1 MKVINS
7 GQKFSGTVR
16 VLDKEIYI
24 DTTDGTGF
32 YEIFETMKGIIN
44 NRSNYGASLYAT
56 SFDDAKQDVC
66 MFILEGILKYK
77 VVENA
82 SLSTFLYTFV
92 TNKIID
98 HSRSK
103 LLRGRTEYVCH
114 YDDASFTVT
123 VESDPSENID
133 LLERTKEWDN
143 KWKNIMFR
151 IFVLGENINIVA
163 SDEDMSAWGLTRA
176 LRRKLD
182 EARKV

>member
-7 GQKFSGTVR
+7 DPKFSGVVK

-24 DTTDGTGF
+24 DTSDGTGF
-32 YEIFETMKGIIN
+32 FEIFEAMSGIIC
-44 NRSNYGASLYAT
+44 NRSNYGVMLYAT

-66 MFILEGILKYK
+66 MFMLEGILKYK
-77 VVENA
+77 VVENS

-98 HSRSK
+98 CNRNK
-103 LLRGRTEYVCH
+103 RVRGRTEYVCF
-114 YDDASFTVT
+114 YDDAWPIEATK
-123 VESDPSENID
+123 SDPIENID
-133 LLERTKEWDN
+133 LLERTKGLDN
-143 KWKNIMFR
+143 RWKNIMFR

-163 SDEDMSAWGLTRA
+163 EDENMSAWGLTRA

-182 EARKV
+182 EARRV